1 MDGQEFLT
9 ARFDGHRD
17 RLAALAR
24 RMLGSAEG
32 AEAALREA
40 RRRLAGPGGEQQL
53 ADWLAM
59 LVGRACVDALRERRG
74 AGGRARRGAGAGAGA
89 GAVGPALLV
98 VLESLEPAQRLALVL
113 RDLYAVPFEEIARL
127 LGHGPEDVWLMVELA
142 HRRIRAGAP
151 PRDLDPAARGRVVE
165 AFLAAAREGDPDALH
180 GVLAPDVVARSDD
193 GSAVV
198 RGADAV
204 VPAAASFARTARI
217 ARPVLAEGG
226 ADVVAGEGRQRRVM
240 AFGIVNE
247 MIVEIEVVTD
257 PARLER
263 MELAPP
269 G

>member
-1 MDGQEFLT
+1 MDGPEFLT
-9 ARFDGHRD
+9 ARFDAHRE
-17 RLAALAR
+17 RLAAPAR
-24 RMLGSAEG
+24 RMLGSEAG

-53 ADWLAM
+53 ADWLSM
-59 LVGRACVDALRERRG
+59 LVGRVCVEALRERRG
-74 AGGRARRGAGAGAGA
+74 SGGRPRRGAGPGA

-165 AFLAAAREGDPDALH
+165 AFLAAARAGDPEALH
-180 GVLAPDVVARSDD
+180 GVLAPDVVARWDD

-226 ADVVAGEGRQRRVM
+226 ADVVAGEGSRRRVM

>member
-1 MDGQEFLT
+1 MDGQEFLA

-53 ADWLAM
+53 ADWLSM

-74 AGGRARRGAGAGAGA
+74 AGGRARRGAGSAA

-193 GSAVV
+193 GSGVV